1 MWRVIGLVVGVVLCL
16 VGVLWIGQGTGN
28 VHGSP
33 MTGHSQWT
41 YLGVVLIVV
50 GVASIFSAVYRRT
63 GSR

>member
-1 MWRVIGLVVGVVLCL
+1 VISVVVGVVLCL
-16 VGVLWIGQGTGN
+16 IGALWIGQGTGN

-50 GVASIFSAVYRRT
+50 GILAIASTAYRTRT
-63 GSR
+63 R